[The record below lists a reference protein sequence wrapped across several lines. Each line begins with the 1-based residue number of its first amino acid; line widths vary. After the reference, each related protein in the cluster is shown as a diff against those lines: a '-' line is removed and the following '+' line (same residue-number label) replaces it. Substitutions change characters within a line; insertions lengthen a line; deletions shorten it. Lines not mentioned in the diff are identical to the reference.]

1 MFSKRALEEG
11 FVETLTGR
19 RLYLPDLKSSYMATR
34 RAAERAAI
42 NAPMQ
47 GTNADIIK
55 LAMIQLDQWILQNNL
70 DMRMIMQVHDE
81 LVFEVSEKIL
91 DKALSHIKTI
101 METILPLSVPLKVGM
116 GVGDNWDEAH

>member
-1 MFSKRALEEG
+1 
-11 FVETLTGR
+11 
-19 RLYLPDLKSSYMATR
+19 
-34 RAAERAAI
+34 
-42 NAPMQ
+42 MQ

-55 LAMIQLDQWILQNNL
+55 LAMIQLDQWILQNSL